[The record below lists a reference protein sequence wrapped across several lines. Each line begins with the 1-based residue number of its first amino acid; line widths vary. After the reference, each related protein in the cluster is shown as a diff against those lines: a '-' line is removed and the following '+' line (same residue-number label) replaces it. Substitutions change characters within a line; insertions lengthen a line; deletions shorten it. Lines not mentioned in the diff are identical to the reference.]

1 MSRGTQVPR
10 TIEEHGPSPI
20 ARWGPMVAILAS
32 LALVAAV
39 SARAMVRS
47 AHEAAAV
54 ARMVATYHASA
65 WRVARARWAAW
76 FRMRRT
82 LVTTRIP

>member
-39 SARAMVRS
+39 VVFVDPIDGTQAKK
-47 AHEAAAV
+47 
-54 ARMVATYHASA
+54 
-65 WRVARARWAAW
+65 
-76 FRMRRT
+76 
-82 LVTTRIP
+82 

>member
-39 SARAMVRS
+39 VVFVDPIDGTQ
-47 AHEAAAV
+47 AAP
-54 ARMVATYHASA
+54 T
-65 WRVARARWAAW
+65 
-76 FRMRRT
+76 
-82 LVTTRIP
+82 VTSTA